1 MNLLLITEC
10 EKKHYVLIEDFNSLV
25 YHISGKFFSRKYFC
39 MYCLQ
44 CYTTE
49 DILNK
54 HKIEC
59 IVIDRNQAIKM
70 PDENNKIF

>member
-1 MNLLLITEC
+1 
-10 EKKHYVLIEDFNSLV
+10 
-25 YHISGKFFSRKYFC
+25 

-59 IVIDRNQAIKM
+59 IVIDRNQEIKM